1 MQFPLLNV
9 LYFYISTF
17 RNVCA
22 VSSMTVFCSFLNS
35 CFRGVLLVY
44 FMNHFVVVPFVPV
57 IGGITF
63 YLHPTYLLLLLLC
76 IMETREIVCTDGAD
90 CEDDGLTG

>member
-1 MQFPLLNV
+1 
-9 LYFYISTF
+9 
-17 RNVCA
+17 
-22 VSSMTVFCSFLNS
+22 
-35 CFRGVLLVY
+35 
-44 FMNHFVVVPFVPV
+44 MNHFVVVPFVPV